1 MEYFVKISA
10 HDGKCSI
17 ETVQTEKADLDFY
30 YQEIDCRCIEI
41 VRMPKLRKKHVFVI
55 DEEGRLKDDAELNFI
70 ASIMY
75 GEPLFG
81 TVLMCKEDLRDG
93 EPDIIGFDEHE
104 CAAARFAL
112 HMSIMATGLFN
123 HRGNDDE

>member
-1 MEYFVKISA
+1 MEYFVKITA

-17 ETVQTEKADLDFY
+17 DTVQSEKPDLDFY

-41 VRMPKLRKKHVFVI
+41 VRMPKHVFVI

-75 GEPLFG
+75 GEPLYG
-81 TVLMCKEDLRDG
+81 TVLLCKEDLRDG
-93 EPDIIGFDEHE
+93 EPDIIGFDERE

-123 HRGNDDE
+123 HRGVENED